1 MTMNA
6 AEMDNLAR
14 ATIKECVK
22 VEVRQ
27 LVQENLAAV
36 LTELL
41 AECGSTADI
50 ISDGQLDA

>member
-1 MTMNA
+1 MNA

-41 AECGSTADI
+41 AELWNTADI
-50 ISDGQLDA
+50 ISDGQPDA

>member
-1 MTMNA
+1 MNA

-41 AECGSTADI
+41 AELVEAPRTSPTDN
-50 ISDGQLDA
+50 QMP